1 MISFIFIIMVIL
13 LLFYIYNLRDINKP
27 KKKVR
32 PVIKRVKK
40 IKSQVK
46 PSFIMEYNASPA
58 FRGLSKSSTLLYKHE
73 KGGSKIFNHIKMD
86 NINATNNIVKYKN
99 YNSYRIKPF
108 VKESLDK

>member
-1 MISFIFIIMVIL
+1 MIGFIFIIMVFL

-58 FRGLSKSSTLLYKHE
+58 FRGLSKSSTLLHKHE
-73 KGGSKIFNHIKMD
+73 KGGSKIFSHIKMD
-86 NINATNNIVKYKN
+86 NINATNNIVNYRN
-99 YNSYRIKPF
+99 YNSYRIKPRM
-108 VKESLDK
+108 KESLDK